1 MKKTSNVKSIPSGEQ
16 IAKMADRGEDISAH
30 FTSKGR
36 MMPAIRRVNVDFAE
50 EMLREL
56 DSLVREM
63 NVSRQAVIKSFLR
76 QGLDQH
82 YLARKQGSRAKF
94 LKAMAKVGNAEPHPQ
109 DRL

>member
-1 MKKTSNVKSIPSGEQ
+1 MKNIHKSETVPTAEQ
-16 IAKMADRGEDISAH
+16 IAQLADKGKDISKH
-30 FTSKGR
+30 FTNHGK

-50 EMLREL
+50 NMLREL

-82 YLARKQGSRAKF
+82 YLAKKKRHLAT
-94 LKAMAKVGNAEPHPQ
+94 AH
-109 DRL
+109 

>member
-1 MKKTSNVKSIPSGEQ
+1 MKKTLKSKAVPKAEQ
-16 IAKMADRGEDISAH
+16 IAALADQGKDVSSH
-30 FTSKGR
+30 FTNTGK

-50 EMLREL
+50 DMLREL

-82 YLARKQGSRAKF
+82 YLAAKRRPSHAF
-94 LKAMAKVGNAEPHPQ
+94 SK
-109 DRL
+109 